1 MALLPSDRNNNN
13 MSSKTTT
20 TTAILVGAT
29 CGVIGVVV
37 GLAIPSIL
45 KRLTLAGV
53 IRSSKNDTT
62 TTTTTTSSSEEE
74 EEEEEEEEGCK
85 STTTNGSDGTH
96 SVRSGLKN
104 DSSSSIRINQSKLNS
119 FLSHI
124 LIKAATTTT
133 TTSTATTGGDDMK
146 LKEKMDLVASVLT
159 YADSRGIPSHGSN
172 RCDTYVNEI
181 VVGLV
186 NANADPL

>member
-13 MSSKTTT
+13 MSSTTTT
-20 TTAILVGAT
+20 TTAILAGAT

-37 GLAIPSIL
+37 GLAVPSIL
-45 KRLTLAGV
+45 KRLSLAGV

-62 TTTTTTSSSEEE
+62 TTTTTTTSS
-74 EEEEEEEEGCK
+74 EEEEEGCK

>member
-13 MSSKTTT
+13 MSSKTTN

-29 CGVIGVVV
+29 CGIIGVVV

-62 TTTTTTSSSEEE
+62 TTTTTTSS
-74 EEEEEEEEGCK
+74 EEEGCK
-85 STTTNGSDGTH
+85 SATITDGSDGTH

-104 DSSSSIRINQSKLNS
+104 DSSSSIRISQSKLNS
-119 FLSHI
+119 FLSTI

-133 TTSTATTGGDDMK
+133 TTTTTTSTATTTGGDDDDRK
-146 LKEKMDLVASVLT
+146 LKEKMELVASVLT

-181 VVGLV
+181 VAGLV
-186 NANADPL
+186 NATADPL

>member
-1 MALLPSDRNNNN
+1 MALLPSDRNNTT
-13 MSSKTTT
+13 MSSTRTT

-29 CGVIGVVV
+29 CGIIGVVV

-62 TTTTTTSSSEEE
+62 TTTTTTSS
-74 EEEEEEEEGCK
+74 EEEGCK
-85 STTTNGSDGTH
+85 SATITDGSDGTH

-186 NANADPL
+186 NATADPL

>member
-13 MSSKTTT
+13 MSSTTTT
-20 TTAILVGAT
+20 TTAILAGAT

-37 GLAIPSIL
+37 GLAVPSIL
-45 KRLTLAGV
+45 KRLSLAGV

-62 TTTTTTSSSEEE
+62 TTTTTTSS
-74 EEEEEEEEGCK
+74 EEEGCK
-85 STTTNGSDGTH
+85 SATITDGSDGTH

>member
-13 MSSKTTT
+13 ISSNTTAN
-20 TTAILVGAT
+20 AILVGAT

-37 GLAIPSIL
+37 GLVLPSL
-45 KRLTLAGV
+45 FQRLTLGV
-53 IRSSKNDTT
+53 IRSAKNDTT
-62 TTTTTTSSSEEE
+62 ITTTSS
-74 EEEEEEEEGCK
+74 EGCK
-85 STTTNGSDGTH
+85 SSEDGGDGTH

-104 DSSSSIRINQSKLNS
+104 DSSSSSSSIRINQSKLNS
-119 FLSHI
+119 FLRNI
-124 LIKAATTTT
+124 LIKAATTTS
-133 TTSTATTGGDDMK
+133 STTTGGDMK

-186 NANADPL
+186 NANADPV

>member
-53 IRSSKNDTT
+53 IRSSKNDK
-62 TTTTTTSSSEEE
+62 SSSSSS
-74 EEEEEEEEGCK
+74 EGCK
-85 STTTNGSDGTH
+85 STTTTDGSDGTH

>member
-13 MSSKTTT
+13 MSSTTTT
-20 TTAILVGAT
+20 TTAILAGAT

-62 TTTTTTSSSEEE
+62 TTTSSSSL
-74 EEEEEEEEGCK
+74 EGCK
-85 STTTNGSDGTH
+85 SATITDGSDGTH

-104 DSSSSIRINQSKLNS
+104 DSSSSIRISQSKLNS
-119 FLSHI
+119 FLSTI

-133 TTSTATTGGDDMK
+133 TTTTTSTATTTGGDDDDRK
-146 LKEKMDLVASVLT
+146 LKEKMELVALSL
-159 YADSRGIPSHGSN
+159 IH
-172 RCDTYVNEI
+172 I
-181 VVGLV
+181 
-186 NANADPL
+186 

>member
-1 MALLPSDRNNNN
+1 MALLPSDRNNTT
-13 MSSKTTT
+13 MSSTRTT

-29 CGVIGVVV
+29 CGIIGVVV

-62 TTTTTTSSSEEE
+62 TTTTTTSS
-74 EEEEEEEEGCK
+74 EEEGCK
-85 STTTNGSDGTH
+85 SATITDGSDGTH

-104 DSSSSIRINQSKLNS
+104 DSSSSIRISQSKLNS
-119 FLSHI
+119 FLSTI

-133 TTSTATTGGDDMK
+133 TTTTTSTATTTGGDDDDRK
-146 LKEKMDLVASVLT
+146 LKEKMELVASVLT

-181 VVGLV
+181 VAGLV
-186 NANADPL
+186 NATADPL

>member
-13 MSSKTTT
+13 MSSTTTT

-62 TTTTTTSSSEEE
+62 TTTTTTSS
-74 EEEEEEEEGCK
+74 EEEGCK
-85 STTTNGSDGTH
+85 SATITDGSDGTH